1 MDRDRA
7 AQWLLVFAAAVL
19 LSGIAAPPAQ
29 AQESEWLEV
38 QGPTT
43 LTIRNGETVSYRI
56 RLKKKPILMDR
67 DGNRVLDDM
76 GNEQE
81 VTRADSWWVRV
92 RVDGSPRYDGYYD
105 VDGDTNT
112 GLQLADLPSGD
123 EEYVGADITWLPPI
137 GREFWKD
144 NWDTWVDIQI
154 TAHSDINAPVVFRT
168 RCGRTTPTAPNTAWG
183 P

>member
-29 AQESEWLEV
+29 AQESDWLEV

-43 LTIRNGETVSYRI
+43 LTIRNSETVSYRI

-67 DGNRVLDDM
+67 DGNRVLDEM
-76 GNEQE
+76 GDEQE

-92 RVDGSPRYDGYYD
+92 RVDGSPRADGYYD
-105 VDGDTNT
+105 VDGDPST
-112 GLQLADLPSGD
+112 GLQLDDLPSG
-123 EEYVGADITWLPPI
+123 EKSMSGPTSPGCPRSA
-137 GREFWKD
+137 G
-144 NWDTWVDIQI
+144 
-154 TAHSDINAPVVFRT
+154 SS
-168 RCGRTTPTAPNTAWG
+168 GRTTGTTG
-183 P
+183 